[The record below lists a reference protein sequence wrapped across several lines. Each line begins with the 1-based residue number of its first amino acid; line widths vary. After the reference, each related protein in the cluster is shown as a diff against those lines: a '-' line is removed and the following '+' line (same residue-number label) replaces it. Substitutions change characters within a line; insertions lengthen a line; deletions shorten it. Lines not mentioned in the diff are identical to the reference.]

1 MRLFSTKDKN
11 NFSIKGKNAKPSSR
25 GMYNQKKG
33 PWDKQGALPVLI
45 RRRKAVRGTDAL
57 LALSHVHLMEFLQLV
72 TRAQGRTGGGI
83 KKKATKKK

>member
-1 MRLFSTKDKN
+1 M
-11 NFSIKGKNAKPSSR
+11 
-25 GMYNQKKG
+25 KG

-72 TRAQGRTGGGI
+72 TRAQGRRGEKT
-83 KKKATKKK
+83 KKATKKAKMGKMSKEKVRNTRE